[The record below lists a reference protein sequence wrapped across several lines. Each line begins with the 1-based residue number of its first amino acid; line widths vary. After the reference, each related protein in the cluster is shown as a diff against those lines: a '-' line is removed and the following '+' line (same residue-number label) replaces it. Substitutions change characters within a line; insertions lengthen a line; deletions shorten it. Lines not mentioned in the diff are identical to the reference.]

1 MKEVNYR
8 DVAPIVLEKLAEGG
22 VFLTVKDRKGRVNT
36 MNIGWGSVAHYWNM
50 PVFVA
55 PVRHNRYTYE
65 LLQDADSF
73 TVSVPL
79 DDGMKS
85 ALAFVGT
92 HHGNEV
98 DKWAG
103 AHIAP
108 GRAHLRQVFRIAHRF
123 RLLIAIRAL
132 IERAEARCRHARGII
147 IARRAAIVSITAHL
161 PAAVRSALRI
171 CAAGIIEPARISRR
185 AVHARRAR
193 RFIARTALRN
203 FLLRRARAGSIAL
216 RRIRVLPAI
225 VVGLVFLAI
234 GIARIA
240 IVHQTDKIQKFI
252 YALATLASH

>member
-108 GRAHLRQVFRIAHRF
+108 VDAM
-123 RLLIAIRAL
+123 
-132 IERAEARCRHARGII
+132 
-147 IARRAAIVSITAHL
+147 
-161 PAAVRSALRI
+161 AVRGAVISQCALHLECKIRLI
-171 CAAGIIEPARISRR
+171 QPMTPEQMCDE
-185 AVHARRAR
+185 VHKKMYGDEDFYTLYFGEIVACY
-193 RFIARTALRN
+193 RTDIN
-203 FLLRRARAGSIAL
+203 
-216 RRIRVLPAI
+216 
-225 VVGLVFLAI
+225 
-234 GIARIA
+234 
-240 IVHQTDKIQKFI
+240 D
-252 YALATLASH
+252 

>member
-85 ALAFVGT
+85 ALA
-92 HHGNEV
+92 
-98 DKWAG
+98 
-103 AHIAP
+103 
-108 GRAHLRQVFRIAHRF
+108 
-123 RLLIAIRAL
+123 
-132 IERAEARCRHARGII
+132 
-147 IARRAAIVSITAHL
+147 
-161 PAAVRSALRI
+161 
-171 CAAGIIEPARISRR
+171 SR
-185 AVHARRAR
+185 
-193 RFIARTALRN
+193 
-203 FLLRRARAGSIAL
+203 
-216 RRIRVLPAI
+216 
-225 VVGLVFLAI
+225 
-234 GIARIA
+234 
-240 IVHQTDKIQKFI
+240 
-252 YALATLASH
+252 